1 VLVLGGQRYATL
13 EVAIKR
19 ATLDRLDLPT
29 ASVLALV
36 QLVAVAALLLLFTA
50 TGSRRATRQRLLAV
64 SDVARRPVTRG
75 ERLFLAGNLLVM
87 AALLGGPIA
96 VLVERSL
103 HPASGY
109 GFAFYRALFETPRQA
124 ARFVPPLDAIRNS
137 LQFAVAATL
146 IALVVGGLAAFAIA
160 RRGRQRHA
168 LDLFLML
175 PLGTSAVT
183 VGFGFII
190 TLDRPPFDLRSSWII
205 VPIAHSL
212 VAIPFVVRIL
222 VPVLRSIDERLHEA
236 AAVLGASP
244 SRVWR
249 EVDLPI
255 VRRSLLVAGGF
266 AFAISLGE
274 FGATIFIARP
284 ERPTMPVAIFRS
296 LSQAGSA
303 NFGAAMAMS
312 TILMAIT
319 ATAIVLIERFRTP
332 GLGEF

>member
-1 VLVLGGQRYATL
+1 
-13 EVAIKR
+13 
-19 ATLDRLDLPT
+19 
-29 ASVLALV
+29 
-36 QLVAVAALLLLFTA
+36 VAVVVLLLRFGA
-50 TGSRRATRQRLLAV
+50 TGARRATRQRLLAV
-64 SDVARRPVTRG
+64 TDVARPPAGRG

-87 AALLGGPIA
+87 AVLLGGPIA

-103 HPASGY
+103 HPTTGY
-109 GFAFYRALFETPRQA
+109 GFGFYRALFDTPKQA

-137 LQFAVAATL
+137 LAFAIVATA

-160 RRGRQRHA
+160 RRGRQRRT
-168 LDLFLML
+168 LDLLLML

-190 TLDRPPFDLRSSWII
+190 TLDRAPLDLRASWII

-222 VPVLRSIDERLHEA
+222 VPVLRSIDERLHDA

-244 SRVWR
+244 ARVWR

-255 VRRSLLVAGGF
+255 VRRSLLVAGAF

-284 ERPTMPVAIFRS
+284 DRPTMPVAIFRS

-319 ATAIVLIERFRTP
+319 ATAIILIERFRSP